1 MTARINPRMRDYSR
15 HEASPRR
22 KAGAIVQQWES
33 EPAND

>member
-1 MTARINPRMRDYSR
+1 MTARINPRMRDYSAMKR
-15 HEASPRR
+15 HPRR